1 MAGGQP
7 RTNGPIRLNE
17 LFDQAFSHL
26 QPQSAKPVQSASSPA
41 ATDGF
46 LFSGN
51 HHDSVPRALL
61 MDGRLTPLERN
72 GWQVFR
78 LMLAE
83 DGITAMPTYDQLA
96 PWLASMPC
104 AAKASHETVARTL
117 TMLRLTRWISLV
129 RRRRDPRTG
138 RILGNLYVLHDEP
151 LTPYEAIQLD
161 ADYLAL
167 VSQSLIHA
175 SKSVQR
181 VGVYT
186 LQEMSQDSMLSGQV
200 LPTRLQVLTQRLAAQ
215 GWRMDSRY
223 PQDMNDHDSEEGI
236 TPSLRNN
243 GDLTSDSK
251 SGLSANKIN
260 PLRNPKNI
268 STVHIKENNKK
279 VLTVP
284 RAQELGMLHFP
295 ERFMALKAEQQSGT
309 LAALQSV
316 EPSLHQSV
324 LDEWDA
330 RCTTTTI
337 RNPAGYLFGI
347 IQKALR
353 GDFRAW
359 AGQKDNTQTTPATK
373 PREAPIPPQ
382 PPAANRDVALAH
394 LARLRKL
401 LDAT

>member
-7 RTNGPIRLNE
+7 RTNGPVRLNE

-26 QPQSAKPVQSASSPA
+26 QPQSAKPVKAASSPV

-104 AAKASHETVARTL
+104 AARASHETVARTL

-167 VSQSLIHA
+167 VSQSLVHA

-186 LQEMSQDSMLSGQV
+186 LQEMSQDAMLSGQV
-200 LPTRLQVLTQRLAAQ
+200 LPTRLQVLTQRLSAQ
-215 GWRMDSRY
+215 GWRMDLRY
-223 PQDMNDHDSEEGI
+223 PQDMNDHDSEEGT
-236 TPSLRNN
+236 TPPLRND

-251 SGLSANKIN
+251 PGLSASKIN
-260 PLRNPKNI
+260 TLRNPKSI
-268 STVHIKENNKK
+268 STVPIKENNKK
-279 VLTVP
+279 ILTVP
-284 RAQELGMLHFP
+284 RAQELGMLRLP
-295 ERFMALKAEQQSGT
+295 ERFMALKAEQQSGA

-316 EPSLHQSV
+316 EPSLHQSI

-359 AGQKDNTQTTPATK
+359 AGQKDNTQTTPASK
-373 PREAPIPPQ
+373 PREAPTPQQ

>member
-1 MAGGQP
+1 M
-7 RTNGPIRLNE
+7 
-17 LFDQAFSHL
+17 FDQAFSRL
-26 QPQSAKPVQSASSPA
+26 QTQSTKPVQSTSSPA

-83 DGITAMPTYDQLA
+83 DGVTAMPTYDQLA

-138 RILGNLYVLHDEP
+138 RILGNLYVLHDDP

-167 VSQSLIHA
+167 VSQSLVHA

-223 PQDMNDHDSEEGI
+223 PQDMNDHDSEEGT
-236 TPSLRNN
+236 TPSLRNDS
-243 GDLTSDSK
+243 GLTSDSK
-251 SGLSANKIN
+251 SGLSARKIN
-260 PLRNPKNI
+260 PLRNPKSI

-279 VLTVP
+279 ILTVP
-284 RAQELGMLHFP
+284 RAQELGMLSFP
-295 ERFMALKAEQQSGT
+295 ERFMALKAEQQSGA

-330 RCTTTTI
+330 RCTTTSI

-359 AGQKDNTQTTPATK
+359 AGQKDNTQPTPATK
-373 PREAPIPPQ
+373 PREAPPPPQ
-382 PPAANRDVALAH
+382 PPAENRDVALAH
-394 LARLRKL
+394 LTRLRKL
-401 LDAT
+401 LDAP

>member
-1 MAGGQP
+1 M
-7 RTNGPIRLNE
+7 
-17 LFDQAFSHL
+17 FDQAFSRL
-26 QPQSAKPVQSASSPA
+26 QTQSTKPVQSTSSPA

-83 DGITAMPTYDQLA
+83 DGVTAMPTYDQLA

-138 RILGNLYVLHDEP
+138 RILGNLYVLHDDP

-167 VSQSLIHA
+167 VSQSLVHA

-223 PQDMNDHDSEEGI
+223 PQDMNDHDSEEGT
-236 TPSLRNN
+236 TPSLRNDS
-243 GDLTSDSK
+243 GLTSDSK
-251 SGLSANKIN
+251 SGLSARKIN
-260 PLRNPKNI
+260 PLRNPKSI

-279 VLTVP
+279 ILTVP
-284 RAQELGMLHFP
+284 RAQELGMLSFP
-295 ERFMALKAEQQSGT
+295 ERFMALKAEQQSGA

-330 RCTTTTI
+330 RCTTTSI

-359 AGQKDNTQTTPATK
+359 AGQKDNTQPTPATK
-373 PREAPIPPQ
+373 PREAPPPPQ

-401 LDAT
+401 LDAP

>member
-1 MAGGQP
+1 MTGDQP

-17 LFDQAFSHL
+17 LFDQAFSRL
-26 QPQSAKPVQSASSPA
+26 QTQSTKPVQSTSSPA

-83 DGITAMPTYDQLA
+83 DGVTAMPTYDQLA

-138 RILGNLYVLHDEP
+138 RILGNLYVLHDDP

-167 VSQSLIHA
+167 VSQSLVHA

-223 PQDMNDHDSEEGI
+223 PQDMNDHDSEEGT
-236 TPSLRNN
+236 TPSLRNDS
-243 GDLTSDSK
+243 GLTSDSK
-251 SGLSANKIN
+251 SGLSARKIN
-260 PLRNPKNI
+260 PLRNPKSI

-279 VLTVP
+279 ILTVP
-284 RAQELGMLHFP
+284 RAQELGMLSFP
-295 ERFMALKAEQQSGT
+295 ERFMALKAEQQSGA

-330 RCTTTTI
+330 RCTTTSI

-359 AGQKDNTQTTPATK
+359 AGQKDNTQPTPATK
-373 PREAPIPPQ
+373 PREAPPPPQ

-401 LDAT
+401 LDAP